1 MDPSEEIAMTQRRS
15 VSGFILLASLLA
27 LALLAPSAASAAYKK
42 TMVAVHYIDPQLMD
56 PHVARAYSTLI
67 LPIQIYDKLVDYKG
81 ATTEIEPRL
90 ATSWK
95 LEADGKTWTFALR
108 RGVKFHDGREF
119 KADAVKF
126 SFERLLALGK
136 EPAGLYRALD
146 RVEVVDDYTVRMH
159 LKHPVGPWLAIL
171 ANIKGGYIVNPNVM
185 QHEVKKDGK
194 GDWAEAW
201 VTENTNGTGPY
212 KLIKWEK
219 GQQLV
224 LQRNPDYWDKTWDTA
239 RAIDR
244 VIVQIIREDVGR
256 RLALTTGKAD
266 LLVRS
271 MSPEEFDQVK
281 KDPKVEAVAL
291 RSNNINHIP
300 FNVTEGPTANK
311 KFREA
316 VAHAYDYD
324 GLIKHV
330 LLGYA
335 SRARGPIPAGMPGF
349 NPDTPLVTRDVAKA
363 KRLLQESGVDVSKVE
378 LELNFTTGVRWT
390 QQTMELLQ
398 SNLAEIGVKSRLAPS
413 TFLTMIGKWQK
424 PATRGAMYTQY
435 FSPEMADPYALL
447 DAIYASGSQWNL
459 IGFSQPEVDRLLKVG
474 RESTDQGQRMDA
486 YKKAQVLVVH
496 EVPAIYTH
504 EMMGLFAYSK
514 KLKGVTF
521 NPTRFEGWYFRDMY
535 LEE

>member
-1 MDPSEEIAMTQRRS
+1 MRRG
-15 VSGFILLASLLA
+15 VLVLGTVLVVLGLAVP
-27 LALLAPSAASAAYKK
+27 PSAMAAYKK

-67 LPIQIYDKLVDYKG
+67 IPIQVYDKLVDYKG

-95 LEADGKTWTFALR
+95 LEADGKTWTLALR
-108 RGVKFHDGREF
+108 RGVRFHDGREF

-126 SFERLLALGK
+126 SFERLLALGR

-159 LKHPVGPWLAIL
+159 LKYPVGPWLAIL
-171 ANIKGGYIVNPNVM
+171 ANIKGGYILNPNVM

-212 KLIKWEK
+212 KLIKWDK

-224 LQRNPDYWDKTWDTA
+224 LQRNPDYWDKSWDTA

-256 RLALTTGKAD
+256 RLALTSGQAH
-266 LLVRS
+266 LLIRNV
-271 MSPEEFDQVK
+271 SPEEFDLLK
-281 KDPKVEAVAL
+281 KDPKVEAL
-291 RSNNINHIP
+291 NLKTNNINHIP
-300 FNVTEGPTANK
+300 LNLGEGPTANK

-316 VAHAYDYD
+316 IVHALDYD
-324 GLIKHV
+324 GLITHV
-330 LLGYA
+330 LQGYGA
-335 SRARGPIPAGMPGF
+335 RARGPIPAGMPGF
-349 NPDTPLVTRDVAKA
+349 NPETPMPTRDLAKA

-378 LELNFTTGVRWT
+378 LEINLLSGVRWT
-390 QQTMELLQ
+390 QQTIELLQ
-398 SNLAEIGVKSRLAPS
+398 SNLAELGIKSRLAPS

-424 PATRGAMYTQY
+424 PATRGTMYTQY

-447 DAIYASGSQWNL
+447 DAIYATDSQWNL
-459 IGFSQPEVDRLLKVG
+459 IGYQNLEVDRLLKIG
-474 RESTDQGQRMDA
+474 RESTNQAQRMEA
-486 YKKAQVLVVH
+486 YKKAQVLVANDY
-496 EVPAIYTH
+496 PAIYTH
-504 EMMGLFAYSK
+504 EMAGLFAHNK

-521 NPTRFEGWYFRDMY
+521 NPTRFEAWYFREMY